1 MPGPG
6 PGPNEKEP
14 ELPDKTRPEDE
25 ETDVERQ
32 QPMNRPA
39 DDADVEEVPARR
51 GGGDSGDIE
60 RGASA
65 TPPAREGHQREMQER
80 RPHRDDPA

>member
-1 MPGPG
+1 MPGPK
-6 PGPNEKEP
+6 ERQEP

-32 QPMNRPA
+32 EPVRRPQ

-51 GGGDSGDIE
+51 GGGGQSGDIE
-60 RGASA
+60 RGAA
-65 TPPAREGHQREMQER
+65 PPPAREGHGREMQER
-80 RPHRDDPA
+80 RPHRDDPV